1 MKNITFFIVV
11 FFYLLSF
18 NVNEYIN
25 KATNKPRGQF
35 NNYSGTPLIWRPPLG
50 HKILVVQITRVQVL
64 LYKFY

>member
-1 MKNITFFIVV
+1 MNLIELKNNTIWAYKLLHITFFIVV

-35 NNYSGTPLIWRPPLG
+35 NN
-50 HKILVVQITRVQVL
+50 
-64 LYKFY
+64 

>member
-35 NNYSGTPLIWRPPLG
+35 NNYSGTPLI
-50 HKILVVQITRVQVL
+50 
-64 LYKFY
+64 